1 LICGFQ
7 ELEHRAHD
15 KYGAFDRVNAEL
27 HQLRERCGAFDALA
41 DALRT
46 PDGWLSYRAVALR
59 DELPESTRQDPA
71 RRSSLEWVC
80 TALIGRDEAL
90 WQARSDLEKMRTLA
104 TNWEAEVA
112 SVRTENRGLRSSL
125 EGAQAQQRQ
134 AKERA
139 RTLEQR
145 VKEADDLKAA
155 LDAKVAALAVTE
167 EQLLQERTARQGA
180 EGRLQ
185 QQQAALSDARSALER
200 ERAARVVA
208 QMALEDRNTEFSKVE
223 GELIVLSITN
233 ANQELAL
240 QEQGETVRG
249 LEQAVEAERCALEV
263 ERKQVEGEP
272 LFDSCVVGFSLRVHA
287 LFLTSF
293 SSGIFRLAHRAWARG

>member
-1 LICGFQ
+1 LICGCQ
-7 ELEHRAHD
+7 ELERHAHD
-15 KYGAFDRVNAEL
+15 KYDAFDRVNAEL
-27 HQLRERCGAFDALA
+27 HQLWERCGAFDALA

-59 DELPESTRQDPA
+59 DELPKSTRQDSA
-71 RRSSLEWVC
+71 RRSSLERVC
-80 TALIGRDEAL
+80 TALIDRDEAL

-112 SVRTENRGLRSSL
+112 SVRGENRGLHSSL

-134 AKERA
+134 AEERA
-139 RTLEQR
+139 RALEQR
-145 VKEADDLKAA
+145 AKEADDLKAA

-167 EQLLQERTARQGA
+167 EQLLQERTARQGV

-185 QQQAALSDARSALER
+185 QGQAALSDARSALER
-200 ERAARVVA
+200 ERAAREVV

-223 GELIVLSITN
+223 GKLIVLSITN

-249 LEQAVEAERCALEV
+249 LEQAVEAKRRALEV

-272 LFDSCVVGFSLRVHA
+272 SFDSCVVGFSLRVRA

-293 SSGIFRLAHRAWARG
+293 SSWWLQACAPH